1 MCEPNLIAWVFETVL
16 KFQCEVG
23 FGTFARSVL
32 LLKEPVVVHVTCEV
46 LGICILLAFNIIGHV
61 LYLFASALPA
71 FLDGEWVSVLRE
83 TRVFSLEF
91 FQAKN
96 DRFHANLI
104 KGVCLC

>member
-1 MCEPNLIAWVFETVL
+1 MCKPNLIAWVFETVL

-32 LLKEPVVVHVTCEV
+32 LLKESVVVHVTSEV
-46 LGICILLAFNIIGHV
+46 LGICILLAFDIIGHV
-61 LYLFASALPA
+61 LYLFACALPS
-71 FLDGEWVSVLRE
+71 FLNGKWVSVLRE
-83 TRVFSLEF
+83 IRVFSLEF

-96 DRFHANLI
+96 YRFHANLI